1 MEIFHLSQINFKQ
14 VFKCLNHIFKTY
26 PASED
31 SHHLFPGPPWICTC
45 CHFNKH
51 VWHVLNSDSIRMGND
66 LYLRWGIFHS
76 PPPPL
81 KVIRRR
87 PSWSRYGESTCQCSG
102 HKFDVWWK
110 ILSAA
115 GQLSACNTTTE
126 PTLLTAPAPQ
136 QGKPLPGTSTTKYK
150 YVLKSHQKT
159 QA

>member
-76 PPPPL
+76 PPPP
-81 KVIRRR
+81 I
-87 PSWSRYGESTCQCSG
+87 
-102 HKFDVWWK
+102 
-110 ILSAA
+110 
-115 GQLSACNTTTE
+115 
-126 PTLLTAPAPQ
+126 
-136 QGKPLPGTSTTKYK
+136 
-150 YVLKSHQKT
+150 KSHQKT
-159 QA
+159 SLVVQVWRIYLPMQRTQVWRLVEDSECCRATKRVQHNYRAHTPYSPCSPTRETTARNQHNQI